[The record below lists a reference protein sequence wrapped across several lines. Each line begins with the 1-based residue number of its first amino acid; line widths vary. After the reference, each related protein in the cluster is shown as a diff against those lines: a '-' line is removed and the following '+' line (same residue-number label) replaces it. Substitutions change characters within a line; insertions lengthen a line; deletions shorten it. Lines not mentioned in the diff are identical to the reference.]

1 MPLRNLVVL
10 CAAAIL
16 SLVCYERAA
25 RNRYVG
31 TLAEAMNIITQQYID
46 EVDSRVLFDGAMDGM
61 VKQLDPYS
69 GYTSPTEYEQLK
81 ETIDQEFG
89 GVGIVV
95 EINADSGRLTVM
107 SPLIGTPAYKA
118 GLKSGD
124 VIMAI
129 NGEDTAKL
137 TLRDAVEK
145 MRGPEGS
152 EVKVTILH
160 AGATDTVDYTLERA
174 IIPIESVLGDTRNP
188 DGSWNFTLE
197 RNPRIGYIRLVNFG
211 ERTAEEMRNALH
223 SLTRPKLKI
232 EGLILDLR
240 GDAGGLL
247 KAAVET
253 CDMFLDSGVIVS
265 TRGRDDVEK
274 WSASAQAGK
283 ELPADVPMVVLVDK
297 YSASASEIVA
307 ACLQDHGRAKIAGQR
322 SWGKGT
328 VQNIILLEGGQS
340 ALRLTVASY
349 WRPSG
354 KNIHKK
360 KGAKDTDE
368 WGVRPD
374 PGLEVNLTDEQFEQV
389 SRARRLRDMN
399 LPAETAPKTEPS
411 ENKTQ
416 KNKLPEAKPPE
427 NKSPAGSQPDELPPI
442 PTPEVDEPAA
452 EPGAKPAAQPGGKS
466 TDKPAASPPLT
477 TADDPQLKRAV
488 EYLKTEIQRQA
499 NAPRRA

>member
-10 CAAAIL
+10 FTAAVL

-31 TLAEAMNIITQQYID
+31 TLTEAMNIITQQYID

-69 GYTSPTEYEQLK
+69 GYTSPAEYEQLK

-107 SPLIGTPAYKA
+107 SPLIDTPAYKA

-124 VIMAI
+124 VIMGI
-129 NGEDTAKL
+129 NGEDTLKM

-152 EVKVTILH
+152 DVKVAIQH
-160 AGATDTVDYTLERA
+160 AGETDTVEYTLQRA
-174 IIPIESVLGDTRNP
+174 IIPIESVLGDTRHA
-188 DGSWNFTLE
+188 DGSWSFTLE
-197 RNPRIGYIRLVNFG
+197 QNPRIGYIRLVNFG
-211 ERTAEEMRNALH
+211 ERTTEELRSALH
-223 SLTRPKLKI
+223 TLTQPKLKI
-232 EGLILDLR
+232 DGLIIDLR
-240 GDAGGLL
+240 GNAGGLL

-265 TRGRDDVEK
+265 TRGRGNVEK
-274 WSASAQAGK
+274 WSASAEPGK

-307 ACLQDHGRAKIAGQR
+307 ACLQDQERAKIAGQR

-328 VQNIILLEGGQS
+328 VQNIILLEGARS

-374 PGLEVNLTDEQFEQV
+374 PGLEVNLTDKQFEQV
-389 SRARRLRDMN
+389 FRARRLRDMS
-399 LPAETAPKTEPS
+399 LPGEAATETKPPVGEKAAPK
-411 ENKTQ
+411 N
-416 KNKLPEAKPPE
+416 PPE
-427 NKSPAGSQPDELPPI
+427 VLKSDDLPPV
-442 PTPEVDEPAA
+442 PTPDA
-452 EPGAKPAAQPGGKS
+452 EEGIADA
-466 TDKPAASPPLT
+466 PPLT

-488 EYLKTEIQRQA
+488 EYLKTEIRRQTHAPQRA
-499 NAPRRA
+499 